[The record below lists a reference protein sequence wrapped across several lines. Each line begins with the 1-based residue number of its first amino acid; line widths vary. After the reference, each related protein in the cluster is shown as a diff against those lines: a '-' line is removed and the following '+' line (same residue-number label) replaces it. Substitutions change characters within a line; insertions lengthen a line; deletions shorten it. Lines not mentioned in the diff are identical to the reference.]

1 MKKNLL
7 IICTLIFLFKLN
19 SSAQCN
25 VKTNNR
31 PDGVTVNYMN
41 PDMVGKG
48 SSCELGL
55 SFSTDGSNFYL
66 NTTVLYFTTP
76 KKISGDLIIELSN
89 NKSLVLELY
98 TSELATM
105 KGSEVSVS
113 VFILSS
119 SDVNELANNKL
130 KKVIFKETGGK
141 NQIIIIS
148 QNSDLASK
156 QIKCLR

>member
-1 MKKNLL
+1 MKKHLFLFSLL
-7 IICTLIFLFKLN
+7 IFICNVNAF
-19 SSAQCN
+19 AQCN
-25 VKTNNR
+25 IKTNNR

-55 SFSTDGSNFYL
+55 SISTDGSDFYL
-66 NTTVLYFTTP
+66 NTTVLYLSSP

-89 NKSLVLELY
+89 SKSLVLELY

-113 VFILSS
+113 VFFLRS
-119 SDVNELANNKL
+119 SDVNELASNKI
-130 KKVIFKETGGK
+130 KKIVFKESSGK
-141 NQIIIIS
+141 NQIIIVS
-148 QNSDLASK
+148 QNSDLVSK
-156 QIKCLR
+156 QLKCLR

>member
-1 MKKNLL
+1 M
-7 IICTLIFLFKLN
+7 IFRLN
-19 SSAQCN
+19 SLAQCN
-25 VKTNNR
+25 VKTNSR

-55 SFSTDGSNFYL
+55 SLSTDGSNFYL
-66 NTTVLYFTTP
+66 NTTVLYFSIP

-89 NKSLVLELY
+89 NKSLILKLY

-113 VFILSS
+113 VFILSTT
-119 SDVNELANNKL
+119 DVNELTINKL
-130 KKVIFKETGGK
+130 RKIVFKETGGK

-148 QNSDLASK
+148 QNADLVSK

>member
-1 MKKNLL
+1 MKKYLFLFNLL
-7 IICTLIFLFKLN
+7 IFICNVNTL
-19 SSAQCN
+19 AQCN

-55 SFSTDGSNFYL
+55 SISTDGTDFYL
-66 NTTVLYFTTP
+66 NTTVLYLSSP

-89 NKSLVLELY
+89 SKSLVLELY

-113 VFILSS
+113 VFFLRSF
-119 SDVNELANNKL
+119 DVNELTNNKI
-130 KKVIFKETGGK
+130 KKIIFKESSGK
-141 NQIIIIS
+141 NQIIIVS
-148 QNSDLASK
+148 QNSDLVSK
-156 QIKCLR
+156 QLKCLR